1 MLRSSSH
8 PRQPKAMAQPKVL
21 EKQPVAYWKPICA
34 FRGLDDFGSI
44 NDYMFAS
51 KKSKQNSTRSLRRVT
66 MPPGMT
72 LIIP

>member
-34 FRGLDDFGSI
+34 FLGLDDFGSI

-51 KKSKQNSTRSLRRVT
+51 KKSKQN
-66 MPPGMT
+66 
-72 LIIP
+72 